1 MGNDIETIIIYLF
14 VGFMCLLTI
23 FVMVILP
30 IILTKQYYKEQ
41 KKNLKKYIRFDT
53 PFCSFLWED
62 QAEPGYEGEIEW
74 EYNPEPD
81 KSCGLFFETDTIVSP
96 PEEGYLGLA
105 MARSDF
111 DEDTDLEIEKLIQV
125 MPELNEIR
133 PGKCYRKLESI
144 LSDKERIDTEI
155 RQVIAD
161 YFWFKPELISENSTR
176 EELMEGISV
185 SFITVYRNG
194 VTEYGIFNV
203 KDIYVDDLR
212 VIINE
217 DGTRDIQYKEYV

>member
-1 MGNDIETIIIYLF
+1 MGNDIETIIINLF

-41 KKNLKKYIRFDT
+41 KKNLKKHIRFDT

-62 QAEPGYEGEIEW
+62 QAEPGYEG
-74 EYNPEPD
+74 
-81 KSCGLFFETDTIVSP
+81 
-96 PEEGYLGLA
+96 
-105 MARSDF
+105 
-111 DEDTDLEIEKLIQV
+111 EIEKLIQV

-176 EELMEGISV
+176 EELIEGISV